1 MKMATMASEAIFIK
15 ISGYGES
22 DFSRYFLSDSYNSH
36 QFLEKVVLVF
46 ALKIPLLKLI
56 HGSR

>member
-1 MKMATMASEAIFIK
+1 MANEAIFIK

-22 DFSRYFLSDSYNSH
+22 DFSRYFLSVQLYNSQ

-56 HGSR
+56 DGSR